1 MFLNNFPTWMT
12 VGFICLFVTF
22 LTEITSN
29 TATTAVLMPIL
40 FSTATALNIDP
51 MVLMLPATIS
61 ASFAFM
67 MPVATAP
74 NAIVF
79 SSGHVPIKKMM
90 RIGLFLNIIGAV
102 ILTAYFSLIN

>member
-1 MFLNNFPTWMT
+1 MI
-12 VGFICLFVTF
+12 VGFVCLFVTF
-22 LTEITSN
+22 LTEVTSN

-40 FSTATALNIDP
+40 LSTAVALEIDP
-51 MVLMLPATIS
+51 MILMLPATIS

-74 NAIVF
+74 NAIIF

-90 RIGLFLNIIGAV
+90 RIGLFLNLIGAF
-102 ILTAYFSLIN
+102 ILTLYFSFNNN